1 MIFPTNEE
9 LDRAAQIIKQGGLV
23 AFPTE
28 TVYGLG
34 ANALDREAVA
44 RIFAAKGRPLAS
56 PLIVHVDCEAM
67 ARTLTADWPERA
79 RVLAQRFWPG
89 PLTLVLKKAEIVP
102 DVVTAGLDSVGVR
115 VPAHPVAL
123 ELIRRAG
130 VPIAAPSAN
139 RFMGISPTTAA
150 HVREGL
156 GDTVNMVLDGGPTDV
171 GIESTV
177 ASLRR
182 ETPVVLRPGM
192 ISQEQL
198 EAVTGCP
205 WDHGQDVPEVM
216 ESPGQH
222 ARHYAPSTPMY
233 LLTTRFETPVG
244 RGLILNLPNNPT
256 TCAAVLYADLHAAD
270 KEGWDWIGVVEPP
283 DKPEWAGIRD
293 RLRRASTPKD

>member
-34 ANALDREAVA
+34 ANALDRQAVA

-123 ELIRRAG
+123 ELIRARGRADCG
-130 VPIAAPSAN
+130 AECEPIYGDFSHNGRSCPR
-139 RFMGISPTTAA
+139 RFGRYGKHGAG
-150 HVREGL
+150 RR
-156 GDTVNMVLDGGPTDV
+156 TD
-171 GIESTV
+171 
-177 ASLRR
+177 
-182 ETPVVLRPGM
+182 
-192 ISQEQL
+192 
-198 EAVTGCP
+198 
-205 WDHGQDVPEVM
+205 
-216 ESPGQH
+216 
-222 ARHYAPSTPMY
+222 
-233 LLTTRFETPVG
+233 
-244 RGLILNLPNNPT
+244 
-256 TCAAVLYADLHAAD
+256 
-270 KEGWDWIGVVEPP
+270 
-283 DKPEWAGIRD
+283 
-293 RLRRASTPKD
+293 